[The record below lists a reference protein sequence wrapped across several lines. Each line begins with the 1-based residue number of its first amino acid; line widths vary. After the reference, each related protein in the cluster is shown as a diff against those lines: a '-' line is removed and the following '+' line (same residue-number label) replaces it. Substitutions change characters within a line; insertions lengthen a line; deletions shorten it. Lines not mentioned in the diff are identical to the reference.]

1 MSINTVPTAEVI
13 ESMASRLQDSAKELE
28 RLAARIRDTK
38 DLELAGDAANVIANL
53 LSNLRIDLLE
63 SIARA
68 LPPDRDTALAELAKA
83 APKSTW
89 PHYSLELTEAHA
101 QATAEALDLYA
112 RIGIGQFQVLAE
124 QIAYGLVPVGG
135 VAQSAE
141 RVPASPAQCDK
152 IRELCDEM
160 KSVMNFPGGGSN
172 GIGHKH
178 NAAATHAAWEVKK
191 VLDQTM
197 AIKRNPHP
205 DFRGVNY
212 DGLVLRYTDHPA
224 PVATYRKRKEV

>member
-1 MSINTVPTAEVI
+1 MKNAMSGDYK
-13 ESMASRLQDSAKELE
+13 SRIPE
-28 RLAARIRDTK
+28 
-38 DLELAGDAANVIANL
+38 
-53 LSNLRIDLLE
+53 
-63 SIARA
+63 RA
-68 LPPDRDTALAELAKA
+68 LNGYRGAIALGDSTMSTTISCDHLAILIAAYEGDHSDKHREVVHGNSGSRDFELTKA
-83 APKSTW
+83 APTSTW

-101 QATAEALDLYA
+101 QATTEALDLYA
-112 RIGIGQFQVLAE
+112 RIGIGQFEVLAE
-124 QIAYGLVPVGG
+124 QIAYGVVPVGG

-152 IRELCDEM
+152 IRELCNEM
-160 KSVMNFPGGGSN
+160 KSVMNFPHSGSN

-224 PVATYRKRKEV
+224 PVATYRK